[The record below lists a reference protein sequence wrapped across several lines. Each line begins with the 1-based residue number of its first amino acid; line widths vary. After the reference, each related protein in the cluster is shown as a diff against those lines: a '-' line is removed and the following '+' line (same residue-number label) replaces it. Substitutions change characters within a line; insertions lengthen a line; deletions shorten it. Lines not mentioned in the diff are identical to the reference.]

1 MRSSLELIKGFV
13 KERSMEEGGRGKA
26 EESRAHYRELAI
38 AGVRDN
44 TQVASLFGSL
54 VGGGMG

>member
-1 MRSSLELIKGFV
+1 
-13 KERSMEEGGRGKA
+13 MEEGGRGKA